1 MLVTAT
7 TPALTPLSA
16 RFPAGVPAVALKDV
30 SKRFGSVEALCDVNL
45 DVEQGSIVGIIG
57 PSGAGKTTAIR
68 LILGLYGA
76 TSGTVRVYGKDPTR
90 FSRAD
95 RERIG
100 YLPQHFLLYPELT
113 VEENLEFVA
122 AAYGLGWRARRP
134 RIAALLD
141 LVKLSDA
148 ADRKASNISG
158 GMQRR
163 LALASSLIH
172 DPSFLVL
179 DEPTA
184 GIDPILRHDIWDVF
198 RQLQEQGRTLVVT
211 TQYVT
216 EAEYCDEVAL
226 IDDGRVAA
234 YGPPEELRRLAFGG
248 QHVRVVVP
256 DLDRELTRTILHY
269 PLVVEGQREG
279 DDALVLVVED
289 AGKAMPLI
297 TERLRDAGHPV
308 ASIEEF
314 REPFDQVFV
323 ELLRKYQAGRA
334 HADAA

>member
-1 MLVTAT
+1 MV
-7 TPALTPLSA
+7 
-16 RFPAGVPAVALKDV
+16 DV
-30 SKRFGSVEALCDVNL
+30 SKSFGSVQALHDVNL
-45 DVEQGSIVGIIG
+45 EVERGTIVGIIG

-68 LILGLYGA
+68 LILGLYGP
-76 TSGTVRVYGKDPTR
+76 TSGRVRVNGVDPTH

-122 AAYGLGWRARRP
+122 AAYGLGWRARKP
-134 RIAALLD
+134 RITSLLD
-141 LVKLSDA
+141 LVKLTDA
-148 ADRKASNISG
+148 ANRKASNISG

-163 LALASSLIH
+163 LALASALIH
-172 DPSFLVL
+172 DPEFLVL

-184 GIDPILRHDIWDVF
+184 GIDPILRHEIWDVF
-198 RQLQEQGRTLVVT
+198 RQLQAEGRTFVVT

-216 EAEYCDEVAL
+216 EAEFCDRVAL
-226 IDDGRVAA
+226 INDGQVAA
-234 YGPPEELRRLAFGG
+234 YGTPNELRQMAFGG

-256 DLDRELTRTILHY
+256 DLSRELARQIDQF
-269 PLVVEGQREG
+269 PLVVSGQREG
-279 DDALVLVVED
+279 DDAMMLVVED
-289 AGKAMPLI
+289 AGKAIPMI

-308 ASIEEF
+308 ASIEEY

-323 ELLRKYQAGRA
+323 ALLRQYEASRA
-334 HADAA
+334 HEAAA